1 MRVLGVIPA
10 RYASSRFPGKAL
22 ADLQGKPL
30 IQHVYE
36 RARQA
41 KTLDDLVVATD
52 DRRILQAVMSFGGQG
67 VMTSPGCPSGTDR
80 VAEVARDEDYD
91 LVVNIQGD
99 EPLIHPAMI
108 DQAVAPLIEDAATP
122 MGTLARLIDQA
133 EELFSPHV
141 VKVVINH
148 QGFALYFSRALIP
161 FPREL
166 YLQRGGDLKAAAPE
180 LLSSRRYYKHI
191 GLYVYRRDFLL
202 HLSQMP
208 SSTLERAEG
217 LEQLRVL
224 QAGYPIKVAE
234 TQYDSLGVD
243 TPEDLERVR
252 GMLL

>member
-1 MRVLGVIPA
+1 MRVLGIIPA

-22 ADLQGKPL
+22 ADLKGKPL

-36 RARQA
+36 RARSA

-52 DRRILQAVMSFGGQG
+52 DRRILQAVEAFGGRA
-67 VMTSPGCPSGTDR
+67 VMTSPQCPSGTDR
-80 VAEVARDEDYD
+80 AAEVARDEDYD

-108 DQAVAPLIEDAATP
+108 DQAAAPLIEDPQIP
-122 MGTLARLIDQA
+122 MGTLARLIDKE

-141 VKVVINH
+141 VKVVFNH
-148 QGFALYFSRALIP
+148 QGLALYFSRSLIP

-166 YLQRGGDLKAAAPE
+166 YLQHGGDLKKAAEE
-180 LLSSRRYYKHI
+180 LLLSRRYYKHI

-202 HLSQMP
+202 HLAGMP
-208 SSTLERAEG
+208 SSSLERAEG

-234 TQYDSLGVD
+234 TQYDSVGVD
-243 TPEDLERVR
+243 TPQDLERVR
-252 GMLL
+252 GML

>member
-1 MRVLGVIPA
+1 MQVLGVIPA

-22 ADLQGKPL
+22 ADLGGKPL

-36 RARQA
+36 RARRA
-41 KTLDDLVVATD
+41 KTLDDLLVATD
-52 DRRILQAVMSFGGQG
+52 DERILAAVEAFGGQG
-67 VMTSPGCPSGTDR
+67 VMTSPKCPSGTDR
-80 VAEVARDEDYD
+80 VAEAARKIESD

-108 DQAVAPLIEDAATP
+108 DQAVAPLIEDPAIP
-122 MGTLARLIDQA
+122 MGTLARLIDKA

-166 YLQRGGDLKAAAPE
+166 YLQFEGNLQAAAGE
-180 LLSSRRYYKHI
+180 LLAWRRYYKHI

-202 HLSQMP
+202 QLAQRP

-224 QAGYPIKVAE
+224 QAGYSIKVAE
-234 TQYDSLGVD
+234 THYDSLGVD
-243 TPEDLERVR
+243 TPEDLEKVKR
-252 GMLL
+252 ML